1 MIRWY
6 DYVFAV
12 LAADIIQTLIFAGGG
27 ATTWWEPFLYGGI
40 AGYIIRFWIDFYCQF
55 RLKQERSLGQ

>member
-12 LAADIIQTLIFAGGG
+12 LAADFMLSFLLAGFN
-27 ATTWWEPFLYGGI
+27 ATTWWEPILYGLLSGLMWQ
-40 AGYIIRFWIDFYCQF
+40 FWNVDYCAF
-55 RLKQERSLGQ
+55 RLKQEMKR